1 MANILGQ
8 VFQDYVHKQVDIRQQ
23 KLGGINKDINTLQA
37 YNSKAP
43 FIRLISSVDLLSPP
57 NRVVPSEVDP
67 VTGETLEFPNSP
79 FLPEEEVQLP
89 YLPGQQPE
97 EEGPELETG
106 EFDPPLQIPT
116 FEEAFPNLPVPTW
129 DPDPGF
135 DP

>member
-89 YLPGQQPE
+89 YLQCQQPE
-97 EEGPELETG
+97 EEGPELVTV
-106 EFDPPLQIPT
+106 EFDPP
-116 FEEAFPNLPVPTW
+116 
-129 DPDPGF
+129 
-135 DP
+135 